1 MISAHGRTLHSS
13 KLPQRVLRI
22 DLQFPLLEPLD
33 SLLDHPR
40 CSPDFRATVPLASE
54 CWRTTLVLTAVPER
68 SGHFRAGD
76 HTTNMVY
83 TWLLSW
89 VCPSKSSG
97 IITNSWKRSTIFAL
111 CIQFGQCH
119 AFKNSLLASPW
130 RFFAFIEQWY
140 DSKWQQREIGISQT
154 VALATRNHKKPPSF
168 WPHAVLL
175 GKPWE
180 TELQSVSNFS
190 EEPAGLCP
198 KSPWPKMLG
207 RRTKLVNKNFGKNAD
222 TRIQNNLNIEYIEF
236 INVWARTKF
245 TKASLVLNPFCIPPG
260 ISWSLGSGL
269 SGPPSQAWHKFL
281 QISDFR
287 FHSCFGH
294 DTILVQSTCEK
305 TAWLLWPPT
314 LKWPKAGQARTYPTS
329 QTLQA
334 NCPKTGCKALQMEWV
349 TEYALRDTV
358 ENQEFNCV
366 W

>member
-54 CWRTTLVLTAVPER
+54 CWRTTLVLAAVPER

-76 HTTNMVY
+76 HITNMVY

-89 VCPSKSSG
+89 VCPSMSSG

-190 EEPAGLCP
+190 EKPAGLCP

-207 RRTKLVNKNFGKNAD
+207 RRTKLVNKNSGKNAD

-305 TAWLLWPPT
+305 NRLTALAT
-314 LKWPKAGQARTYPTS
+314 NSEMAKGRTSKDLPNKSDLTDKLSKDWVQSFANGVGHRIRTS
-329 QTLQA
+329 RY
-334 NCPKTGCKALQMEWV
+334 CGKS
-349 TEYALRDTV
+349 RI
-358 ENQEFNCV
+358 
-366 W
+366 